1 MKSGRF
7 TKPGLFLLAIAFVTQ
22 SAAFA
27 QAPAAGAGAAAP
39 AGASDAAIKER
50 LGGFLKAYNSRN
62 AAGLSDYFTDD
73 ATLIDIDGQV
83 VRGKQAI
90 GAQFAAGFAQSSKY
104 VLESTIESIRYI
116 TPDVAQLEGTS
127 TLTAPNEAPII
138 NRFVTL
144 VAKKDN
150 AWKLAEIRDLPV
162 PPEDILPADR
172 LKELEWMIG
181 DWVDQKGDLKIHSV
195 VKWGEN
201 KAYLTRTT
209 TVAEGTD
216 NSYSSLMVLCFD
228 PQSGQI
234 RSWLFDSE
242 GGRGEASWTHVTD
255 DQWVLR
261 ATGCLS
267 NGLPNSATQI
277 VKIVGADAISTSS
290 IDRIIGGEVAADID
304 EIMMVRKAP
313 AVGGAAPAAG
323 SVAPG
328 AAPAP
333 PAAKPVVPAAPTVKP
348 QAK

>member
-1 MKSGRF
+1 MKSGSL
-7 TKPGLFLLAIAFVTQ
+7 TKPGLFLFAILIATQ
-22 SAAFA
+22 SSVMA
-27 QAPAAGAGAAAP
+27 QAPA

-50 LGGFLKAYNSRN
+50 LGGFLKAYNGRN
-62 AAGLSDYFTDD
+62 AAGLADFFTDD

-90 GAQFAAGFAQSSKY
+90 GSQFAEGFAQSSKFT
-104 VLESTIESIRYI
+104 LESAIESIRYI

-127 TLTAPNEAPII
+127 TLSAPNEASII

-144 VAKKDN
+144 VVKKDN
-150 AWKLAEIRDLPV
+150 VWKMAEIRDLPA
-162 PPEDILPADR
+162 PPEDILPSER

-195 VKWGEN
+195 VKWGQN
-201 KAYLTRTT
+201 KSYLTRTT
-209 TVAEGTD
+209 TVAEGEE
-216 NSYSSLMVLCFD
+216 NSYSSLMVLGWD
-228 PQSGQI
+228 PQLGQI

-242 GGRGEASWTHVTD
+242 GGRGEATWTHIAE

-261 ATGCLS
+261 ATGCLN

-277 VKIVGADAISTSS
+277 LKILGADTISTSS
-290 IDRIIGGEVAADID
+290 IDRIIGGEVAPDID
-304 EIMMVRKAP
+304 EITMVRKP
-313 AVGGAAPAAG
+313 PVVGGVAAPA
-323 SVAPG
+323 G

-333 PAAKPVVPAAPTVKP
+333 PAAKPVVPAAPAVKP